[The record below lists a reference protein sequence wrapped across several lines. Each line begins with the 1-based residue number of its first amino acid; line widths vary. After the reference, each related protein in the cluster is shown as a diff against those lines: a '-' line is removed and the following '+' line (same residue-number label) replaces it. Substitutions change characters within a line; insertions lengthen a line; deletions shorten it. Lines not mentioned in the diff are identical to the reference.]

1 MRRRYL
7 PALLPGLLIALCAA
21 VAQQHGPDLKSIL
34 DTTCKPCDD
43 FNRYVNQKWIDSNP
57 IPAAYGRWG
66 TFTKLAQDNRE
77 RMKTILDGVVADNKA
92 GKLARNSND
101 EKLAVLYTSCLDTE
115 AVEKRGL
122 EPVQAELDR
131 IAAIDSRP
139 ALEAEILH
147 LDGKDLGTGA
157 ALGVTQDAKNSS
169 EYIASLSARGSLSL
183 PDREFYFRT
192 DEKSQKNREEFQ
204 KYVATI
210 FHLTG
215 DSAERAATA
224 GKTILEFETRLAEVQ
239 LNRVQRRD
247 PYATYHRMDLAGVE
261 KEAPGFNWGGLFDAM
276 KIPRTTPVNL
286 SEPRYFATFT
296 KELGSAPL
304 ETWKTYLKWRLLSG
318 KANQLPKAYEDAWF
332 EFNQKVLSG
341 VKEPLPRWER
351 CTELA
356 DRTLGDA
363 LGEAFVRRY
372 FPPVAK
378 QRMDDLVAKMRV
390 TLGEELARADWL
402 SPETKKQALA
412 KLDKIA
418 PKIGYPSKWKNY
430 SSIELA
436 PGKLLE
442 NVQAAN
448 LWQMK
453 QQIDKL
459 GKPVDRTE
467 WHMTPPTVNAYYSPQ
482 MNEIVFPAGILQPPF
497 FDVSA
502 DDAVNY
508 GAIGVVIGHE
518 IGHGFD
524 DQGAKYDGAG
534 NLRNWWTDD
543 DKREFEKRTG
553 CVIDQFNSFDVQPGL
568 RHTGKLIIGEAAG
581 DLSGI
586 TLAYRAYHRSLNGKP
601 GPVIDGLTADQRF
614 FIAFARVWATNARPE
629 EDRLR
634 LQTDPHPLP
643 KYRVIET
650 LKNVPEFA
658 QAFGCHEGD
667 AMVKPADQR
676 CKLW

>member
-1 MRRRYL
+1 M
-7 PALLPGLLIALCAA
+7 
-21 VAQQHGPDLKSIL
+21 
-34 DTTCKPCDD
+34 
-43 FNRYVNQKWIDSNP
+43 
-57 IPAAYGRWG
+57 
-66 TFTKLAQDNRE
+66 
-77 RMKTILDGVVADNKA
+77 
-92 GKLARNSND
+92 D
-101 EKLAVLYTSCLDTE
+101 EL
-115 AVEKRGL
+115 
-122 EPVQAELDR
+122 
-131 IAAIDSRP
+131 
-139 ALEAEILH
+139 
-147 LDGKDLGTGA
+147 
-157 ALGVTQDAKNSS
+157 
-169 EYIASLSARGSLSL
+169 
-183 PDREFYFRT
+183 
-192 DEKSQKNREEFQ
+192 
-204 KYVATI
+204 VAT
-210 FHLTG
+210 
-215 DSAERAATA
+215 
-224 GKTILEFETRLAEVQ
+224 
-239 LNRVQRRD
+239 
-247 PYATYHRMDLAGVE
+247 
-261 KEAPGFNWGGLFDAM
+261 
-276 KIPRTTPVNL
+276 
-286 SEPRYFATFT
+286 
-296 KELGSAPL
+296 
-304 ETWKTYLKWRLLSG
+304 
-318 KANQLPKAYEDAWF
+318 
-332 EFNQKVLSG
+332 
-341 VKEPLPRWER
+341 
-351 CTELA
+351 
-356 DRTLGDA
+356 
-363 LGEAFVRRY
+363 
-372 FPPVAK
+372 
-378 QRMDDLVAKMRV
+378 MRV
-390 TLGEELARADWL
+390 TLGEELARANWL

-418 PKIGYPSKWKNY
+418 PKIGYPSKWKDY
-430 SSIELA
+430 SSIEVT

-497 FDVSA
+497 FDLSA

-614 FIAFARVWATNARPE
+614 FIAFARVWANNARPE

>member
-568 RHTGKLIIGEAAG
+568 RRSGRRPERDYAGLPRLSPVAERQAGAG
-581 DLSGI
+581 DRRPDGRPAFL
-586 TLAYRAYHRSLNGKP
+586 HRFCARLG
-601 GPVIDGLTADQRF
+601 DQR
-614 FIAFARVWATNARPE
+614 AARGRSAAAT
-629 EDRLR
+629 DRSASA
-634 LQTDPHPLP
+634 
-643 KYRVIET
+643 
-650 LKNVPEFA
+650 A
-658 QAFGCHEGD
+658 QIPGHRD
-667 AMVKPADQR
+667 AEKRA
-676 CKLW
+676 

>member
-1 MRRRYL
+1 MLTMRRR
-7 PALLPGLLIALCAA
+7 LLPGLLLALCAA
-21 VAQQHGPDLKSIL
+21 LAQQHGPDLTSIL
-34 DTTCKPCDD
+34 DTTCKPCED

-66 TFTKLAQDNRE
+66 AFTKLARDNRE
-77 RMKTILDGVVADNKA
+77 RMRTILDAVVADYKA
-92 GKLARNSND
+92 GKVRRNSNT

-122 EPVQAELDR
+122 TPVQAELER
-131 IAAIDSRP
+131 IAGIDGRA
-139 ALEAEILH
+139 ALEAEILS
-147 LDGKDLGTGA
+147 LDGKGVSTGA
-157 ALGVTQDAKNSS
+157 FLSVAQDAKNSS

-183 PDREFYFRT
+183 PDREFYFRP
-192 DEKSQKNREEFQ
+192 DEKSQQTREEFQ
-204 KYVATI
+204 RYVATI

-215 DSAERAATA
+215 DSEERAAAA

-247 PYATYHRMDLAGVE
+247 PYATYHRMDLAGVG
-261 KEAPGFNWGGLFDAM
+261 KEAPGFNWGGLFDVQ

-286 SEPRYFATFT
+286 SEPHYFAMFT

-318 KANQLPKAYEDAWF
+318 KANQMPKSFEDAWF
-332 EFNQKVLSG
+332 DFNQKVLSG

-363 LGEAFVRRY
+363 LGELFVRRY

-378 QRMDDLVAKMRV
+378 QRMDDLVARMRA

-402 SPETKKQALA
+402 SPDTKKQALA

-418 PKIGYPSKWKNY
+418 PKIGYPGKWKDY
-430 SSIELA
+430 SSIEVA
-436 PGKLLE
+436 PGRLLE
-442 NVQAAN
+442 NVQAAS
-448 LWQMK
+448 LWRMK

-459 GKPVDRTE
+459 GKPVDRME
-467 WHMTPPTVNAYYSPQ
+467 WNMTAPTVNANYNAE
-482 MNEIVFPAGILQPPF
+482 MNVIEFPAGILQPPF
-497 FDVSA
+497 FDLSA

-553 CVIDQFNSFDVQPGL
+553 CIIDQFNSFDAQPGL
-568 RHTGKLIIGEAAG
+568 RHNGKLITGEAVG

-586 TLAYRAYHRSLNGKP
+586 TLAYRAYHRSLHGKP

-614 FIAFARVWATNARPE
+614 FIAFARVWANNARPE

-643 KYRVIET
+643 KYRVLET

-667 AMVKPADQR
+667 PMVRPAAQR

>member
-1 MRRRYL
+1 MRKRYL
-7 PALLPGLLIALCAA
+7 LTLLLALCAA

-92 GKLARNSND
+92 GKLARNSNA

-115 AVEKRGL
+115 AIEKRGL
-122 EPVQAELDR
+122 EPVKAELER
-131 IAAIDSRP
+131 IAGIDSRA
-139 ALEAEILH
+139 ALEAEILRLH
-147 LDGKDLGTGA
+147 ERDLGTGA
-157 ALGVTQDAKNSS
+157 FLGVTQDAKNSS

-192 DEKSQKNREEFQ
+192 DEKSQKTREEFQ
-204 KYVATI
+204 RYVATI

-215 DSAERAATA
+215 DSEERAAAA
-224 GKTILEFETRLAEVQ
+224 GKTILEFETRLADVQ

-261 KEAPGFNWGGLFDAM
+261 KEAPGFNWGGLFDGQ

-296 KELGSAPL
+296 KELASAPL
-304 ETWKTYLKWRLLSG
+304 ETWKAYLKWRLLSS

-363 LGEAFVRRY
+363 LGEVFVRRF
-372 FPPVAK
+372 FPPAAK
-378 QRMDDLVAKMRV
+378 KRMDELVATMRV

-418 PKIGYPSKWKNY
+418 PKIGYPSKWKDY
-430 SSIELA
+430 SSIEVT

-497 FDVSA
+497 FDLSA

>member
-1 MRRRYL
+1 MRKRYL
-7 PALLPGLLIALCAA
+7 PALLLTLCAA

-43 FNRYVNQKWIDSNP
+43 FNRYVNQKWIDANP

-66 TFTKLAQDNRE
+66 AFTKLAQDNRE

-92 GKLARNSND
+92 GKLARNSNA

-115 AVEKRGL
+115 AIEKRGL
-122 EPVQAELDR
+122 EPVQAELER
-131 IAAIDSRP
+131 IAGIDSRA
-139 ALEAEILH
+139 ALEAEILRLH
-147 LDGKDLGTGA
+147 ERDLGTGA
-157 ALGVTQDAKNSS
+157 FLGVTQDAKNSS

-192 DEKSQKNREEFQ
+192 DEKSQQTREEFQ
-204 KYVATI
+204 KYVATV
-210 FHLTG
+210 FRLTG
-215 DSAERAATA
+215 DSEERAAAA

-261 KEAPGFNWGGLFDAM
+261 KEAPGFNWGGLFDGQ
-276 KIPRTTPVNL
+276 KIPRSTPVNL

-296 KELGSAPL
+296 KELASAPL
-304 ETWKTYLKWRLLSG
+304 ETWKTYLKWRLLSS

-363 LGEAFVRRY
+363 LGEVFVRRF
-372 FPPVAK
+372 FPPAAK
-378 QRMDDLVAKMRV
+378 KRMDELVATMRV

-412 KLDKIA
+412 KLDKIV
-418 PKIGYPSKWKNY
+418 PKIGYPSKWKDY
-430 SSIELA
+430 SSIEVT

-497 FDVSA
+497 FDLSA

-524 DQGAKYDGAG
+524 DQGSKYDGAG

>member
-1 MRRRYL
+1 MRKRYL
-7 PALLPGLLIALCAA
+7 PALLLALCAA

-77 RMKTILDGVVADNKA
+77 RMKTILDAVVADNKA
-92 GKLARNSND
+92 GKLAHNSNA

-115 AVEKRGL
+115 AIEKRGL
-122 EPVQAELDR
+122 EPVQAELER
-131 IAAIDSRP
+131 IAGIDSRA
-139 ALEAEILH
+139 ALEAEILRLH
-147 LDGKDLGTGA
+147 ERDLGTGA
-157 ALGVTQDAKNSS
+157 FLGVTQDAKNSS

-192 DEKSQKNREEFQ
+192 DEKSQKTREEFQ
-204 KYVATI
+204 RYVATI

-215 DSAERAATA
+215 DSDERAAAA

-261 KEAPGFNWGGLFDAM
+261 KEAPGFNWGGLFDGQ
-276 KIPRTTPVNL
+276 KIPRSTPVNL

-296 KELGSAPL
+296 KELASAPL
-304 ETWKTYLKWRLLSG
+304 ETWKTYLKWRLLSS

-351 CTELA
+351 CTGLA

-363 LGEAFVRRY
+363 LGAAFVRRF
-372 FPPVAK
+372 FPPAAK
-378 QRMDDLVAKMRV
+378 KRMDELVATMRV

-418 PKIGYPSKWKNY
+418 PKIGYPSKWKDY
-430 SSIELA
+430 SSIEVT

-497 FDVSA
+497 FDLSA

-614 FIAFARVWATNARPE
+614 FIAFARVWANNARPE

>member
-1 MRRRYL
+1 M
-7 PALLPGLLIALCAA
+7 PGLLIALCAA

-43 FNRYVNQKWIDSNP
+43 FNRYVNQKWIDANP

-66 TFTKLAQDNRE
+66 TFTKLGQDNRE

-92 GKLARNSND
+92 GKLTRNSND

-131 IAAIDSRP
+131 IAAIDSRS
-139 ALEAEILH
+139 ALEAEILR
-147 LDGKDLGTGA
+147 LDEKDLGTGA

-183 PDREFYFRT
+183 PDREFYFRSA
-192 DEKSQKNREEFQ
+192 EKSQKIREEFQ

-215 DSAERAATA
+215 DSEERAATA

-304 ETWKTYLKWRLLSG
+304 ETWKTYLQWRLLSG

-390 TLGEELARADWL
+390 TLGEALARADWL

-412 KLDKIA
+412 KLDKIT
-418 PKIGYPSKWKNY
+418 PKIGYPSKWKDY
-430 SSIELA
+430 ASIDVA
-436 PGKLLE
+436 QGKLLE
-442 NVQAAN
+442 NVQAAS
-448 LWQMK
+448 LWRMK
-453 QQIDKL
+453 QQIAKL

-467 WHMTPPTVNAYYSPQ
+467 WNMTPPTVNAYYSPQ

-658 QAFGCHEGD
+658 QAFDCHERD

>member
-1 MRRRYL
+1 MRKRYL
-7 PALLPGLLIALCAA
+7 PALLLTLCAA

-43 FNRYVNQKWIDSNP
+43 FNRYVNQKWIDANP

-66 TFTKLAQDNRE
+66 AFTKLAQDNRE

-92 GKLARNSND
+92 GKLARNSNA

-115 AVEKRGL
+115 AIEKRRL
-122 EPVQAELDR
+122 EPVQAELER
-131 IAAIDSRP
+131 IAGIDSRA
-139 ALEAEILH
+139 ALEAEILRLH
-147 LDGKDLGTGA
+147 ERDLGTGA
-157 ALGVTQDAKNSS
+157 FLGVTQDAKNSS

-192 DEKSQKNREEFQ
+192 DEKSQQTREEFQ
-204 KYVATI
+204 KYVATV
-210 FHLTG
+210 FRLTG
-215 DSAERAATA
+215 DSEERAAAA

-261 KEAPGFNWGGLFDAM
+261 KEAPGFNWGGLFDGQ
-276 KIPRTTPVNL
+276 KIPRSTPVNL

-296 KELGSAPL
+296 KELASAPL
-304 ETWKTYLKWRLLSG
+304 ETWKTYLKWRLLSS

-363 LGEAFVRRY
+363 LGEVFVRRF
-372 FPPVAK
+372 FPPAAK
-378 QRMDDLVAKMRV
+378 KRMDELVATMRV

-418 PKIGYPSKWKNY
+418 PKIGYPSKWKDY
-430 SSIELA
+430 SSIEVT

-497 FDVSA
+497 FDLSA

-614 FIAFARVWATNARPE
+614 FIAFARVWANNARPE

>member
-1 MRRRYL
+1 MKRR
-7 PALLPGLLIALCAA
+7 LLPGLLIALCAA

-34 DTTCKPCDD
+34 DPACKPCDD
-43 FNRYVNQKWIDSNP
+43 FNGYVNQKWIDSNP

-92 GKLARNSND
+92 GKLARNSNA

-115 AVEKRGL
+115 AIEKRGL
-122 EPVQAELDR
+122 EPVQAELER
-131 IAAIDSRP
+131 IAGIDGRP
-139 ALEAEILH
+139 ALQAEILR
-147 LDGKDLGTGA
+147 LDEKDLGTGA
-157 ALGVTQDAKNSS
+157 SLGVTQDAKNSS
-169 EYIASLSARGSLSL
+169 EYIAALSARGSLSL

-192 DEKSQKNREEFQ
+192 DEKSQQTREEFQ

-210 FHLTG
+210 FRLTG
-215 DSAERAATA
+215 DSEERAAAA

-261 KEAPGFNWGGLFDAM
+261 KEAPGFNWGGLFDGL

-296 KELGSAPL
+296 QELASAPL
-304 ETWKTYLKWRLLSG
+304 ETWRTYLKWRLLSS

-351 CTELA
+351 CTGLA

-363 LGEAFVRRY
+363 LGAAFVRRY

-378 QRMDDLVAKMRV
+378 QRMDELVAKMRV

-412 KLDKIA
+412 KLDRIT
-418 PKIGYPSKWKNY
+418 PKIGYPNKWKQY
-430 SSIELA
+430 SSIEEA

-448 LWQMK
+448 LWRMK
-453 QQIDKL
+453 QQIAKL

-467 WHMTPPTVNAYYSPQ
+467 WTMTPPTVNAYYSPQ

-497 FDVSA
+497 FDLSA

-601 GPVIDGLTADQRF
+601 GPVIGGLTADQRF
-614 FIAFARVWATNARPE
+614 FIAFARVWATNARAE

>member
-7 PALLPGLLIALCAA
+7 PALMPGLLIALCAA

-43 FNRYVNQKWIDSNP
+43 FNRYVNQKWIDANP

-66 TFTKLAQDNRE
+66 TFTKLGQDNRE

-92 GKLARNSND
+92 GKLTRNSND

-131 IAAIDSRP
+131 IAAIDSRS
-139 ALEAEILH
+139 ALEAEILR
-147 LDGKDLGTGA
+147 LDEKDLGTGA

-183 PDREFYFRT
+183 PDREFYFRS
-192 DEKSQKNREEFQ
+192 DEKSQKIREEFQ

-215 DSAERAATA
+215 DSEERAATA

-304 ETWKTYLKWRLLSG
+304 ETWKTYLQWRLLSG

-390 TLGEELARADWL
+390 TLGEALARADWL

-412 KLDKIA
+412 KLDKIT
-418 PKIGYPSKWKNY
+418 PKIGYPSKWKDY
-430 SSIELA
+430 ASIDVA
-436 PGKLLE
+436 QGKLLE
-442 NVQAAN
+442 NVQAAS
-448 LWQMK
+448 LWRMK
-453 QQIDKL
+453 QQIAKL

-467 WHMTPPTVNAYYSPQ
+467 WNMTPPTVNAYYSPQ

-553 CVIDQFNSFDVQPGL
+553 CVIDQFNSFE
-568 RHTGKLIIGEAAG
+568 IG
-581 DLSGI
+581 
-586 TLAYRAYHRSLNGKP
+586 RASCR
-601 GPVIDGLTADQRF
+601 
-614 FIAFARVWATNARPE
+614 E
-629 EDRLR
+629 
-634 LQTDPHPLP
+634 
-643 KYRVIET
+643 
-650 LKNVPEFA
+650 
-658 QAFGCHEGD
+658 
-667 AMVKPADQR
+667 
-676 CKLW
+676 

>member
-1 MRRRYL
+1 MRKRYL
-7 PALLPGLLIALCAA
+7 PALLLALCAA

-77 RMKTILDGVVADNKA
+77 RMKTILDAVVADNKA
-92 GKLARNSND
+92 GKLAHNSNA

-115 AVEKRGL
+115 AIEKRGL
-122 EPVQAELDR
+122 EPVQAELER
-131 IAAIDSRP
+131 IAGIDSRA
-139 ALEAEILH
+139 ALEAEILRLH
-147 LDGKDLGTGA
+147 ERDLGTGA
-157 ALGVTQDAKNSS
+157 FLGVTQDAKNSS

-192 DEKSQKNREEFQ
+192 DEKSQKTREEFQ
-204 KYVATI
+204 RYVATI

-215 DSAERAATA
+215 DSDERAAAA
-224 GKTILEFETRLAEVQ
+224 GKTILEFETRLADVQ

-261 KEAPGFNWGGLFDAM
+261 KEAPGFNWGGLFDGQ
-276 KIPRTTPVNL
+276 KIPRSTPVNL

-296 KELGSAPL
+296 KELASAPL
-304 ETWKTYLKWRLLSG
+304 ETWKTYLKWRLLSS

-363 LGEAFVRRY
+363 LGEVFVRRF
-372 FPPVAK
+372 FPPAAK
-378 QRMDDLVAKMRV
+378 KRMDELVATMRV
-390 TLGEELARADWL
+390 TLGEELARANWL

-418 PKIGYPSKWKNY
+418 PKIGYPSKWKDY
-430 SSIELA
+430 SSIEVT

-497 FDVSA
+497 FDLSA

-534 NLRNWWTDD
+534 NLRNWWTND

-614 FIAFARVWATNARPE
+614 FIAFARVWANNARPE